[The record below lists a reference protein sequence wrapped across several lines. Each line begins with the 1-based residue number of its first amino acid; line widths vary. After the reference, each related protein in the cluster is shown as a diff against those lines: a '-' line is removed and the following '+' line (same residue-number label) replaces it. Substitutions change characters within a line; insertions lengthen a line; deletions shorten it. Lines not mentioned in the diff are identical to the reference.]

1 MAIANVSEIVG
12 RRDLVKEA
20 QGWAQL
26 RLQREE
32 ARRKQQEARQ
42 KARPKP
48 YNFELA
54 EFGTN
59 NESMLALQEDLN
71 NQVYNY
77 AMANVDV
84 LSLDPRSEE
93 CGPNCRQAHL
103 TLANMKN
110 AAAVFNT
117 YGDDL
122 KSRYDAL
129 AELMVKDPDNYDNPE
144 NQQKLE
150 DMKNVW
156 RQGMG
161 GETFNFTFN
170 NQGRLVVNSRSRKKQ
185 HKIQTDPS
193 GQPIVDENGEN
204 IKLYLDAEGNET
216 PDINLA
222 VRDRDGNP
230 IPIMADVDTGQ
241 DSDFDSRQLGF
252 GDWLNSLGFNDRV
265 SNVGQGN
272 FQTTVGQ
279 YEKLIRTN
287 INGNPI
293 EDLSIQALE
302 AYIFGGNGTWNDN
315 AGVGNLNSHSKYL
328 EQLVRQEKGEDHV
341 ITKADIL
348 QKAYDLGIGVKRQS
362 SGPGGPGG
370 YDLAVTDISGYK
382 YNQDLIYDDE
392 TSFNIDDNKQA
403 EGYKDVSQQNYV
415 FEGGAYDTGEQGVI
429 KFKVDLKPGNVT
441 MIDGDNRFQQ
451 VKSDVQLSSY
461 NKQVEFQGA
470 QYGVALFYKGKAIS
484 TQDYQ
489 NLSDEEKT
497 KAKYRVALYGNM
509 VLPSQDKEKLDRLG
523 INYTVDSGDNLLVK
537 TIVPAEAY
545 KTQIGGRGSGDR
557 NDVLIRNVDAR
568 RLQLQQEKEAQEN
581 QAKPGGDNED
591 PLNILN

>member
-32 ARRKQQEARQ
+32 ARRRQQEARQ

-362 SGPGGPGG
+362 SGPGGPGTQ
-370 YDLAVTDISGYK
+370 LATFNIEGYK
-382 YNQDLIYDDE
+382 YSQDLIYDDE

-403 EGYKDVSQQNYV
+403 EGYKDATIQTYV
-415 FEGGAYDTGEQGVI
+415 FNGQDYSRGQEGII
-429 KFKVDLKPGNVT
+429 KFRVDFKPGNVT
-441 MIDGDNRFQQ
+441 VLDGDNRFQQ

-461 NKQVEFQGA
+461 NKQVEFEGA
-470 QYGVALFYKGKAIS
+470 QYGVALFYDGKAIS
-484 TQDYQ
+484 KEDYK
-489 NLSDEEKT
+489 NLDVKEKERARYR
-497 KAKYRVALYGNM
+497 KAMYGNM
-509 VLPSQDKEKLDRLG
+509 LLPAKDSQDLDRLG
-523 INYTVDSGDNLLVK
+523 INYSLAQDGKSLLVK
-537 TIVPAEAY
+537 TIVPAERYENRVA
-545 KTQIGGRGSGDR
+545 
-557 NDVLIRNVDAR
+557 
-568 RLQLQQEKEAQEN
+568 AQNQNLVN
-581 QAKPGGDNED
+581 QAELTIQSLEEIRKEGIERERQGNPGDGKKDTLGILGD
-591 PLNILN
+591 

>member
-32 ARRKQQEARQ
+32 ARRRQQEAKQ

-54 EFGTN
+54 EFGTA

-93 CGPNCRQAHL
+93 CGPNCKQAHL
-103 TLANMKN
+103 VLANMKN

-122 KSRYDAL
+122 KSRHDAL
-129 AELMVKDPDNYDNPE
+129 AELMVKDAANYDNAE
-144 NQQKLE
+144 NEQKLE
-150 DMKNVW
+150 DMRNVW
-156 RQGMG
+156 RQGLG

-193 GQPIVDENGEN
+193 GQPIVDENGQN

-315 AGVGNLNSHSKYL
+315 AGVGKTNAHSKYL

-362 SGPGGPGG
+362 SGPGSPGTQ
-370 YDLAVTDISGYK
+370 LATFDIEGYK
-382 YNQDLIYDDE
+382 YNQDLIFDDE
-392 TSFNIDDNKQA
+392 KSFNIDVNKQT
-403 EGYKDVSQQNYV
+403 EGYKDATIQTYV
-415 FEGGAYDTGEQGVI
+415 FNGQDYSRGQEGVI
-429 KFKVDLKPGNVT
+429 KFRVDFKPGNVT
-441 MIDGDNRFQQ
+441 VLDGDNRFQQ

-461 NKQVEFQGA
+461 NKQVEFEGA
-470 QYGVALFYKGKAIS
+470 QYGVALFYDGKAIS
-484 TQDYQ
+484 KEDYE
-489 NLSDEEKT
+489 NLPIKEKERARYR
-497 KAKYRVALYGNM
+497 KAMYGNM
-509 VLPSQDKEKLDRLG
+509 LLPAKDKQNLDRLG
-523 INYTVDSGDNLLVK
+523 INYSVTQDGKSLLIK
-537 TIVPAEAY
+537 TIVPAERYENRVA
-545 KTQIGGRGSGDR
+545 
-557 NDVLIRNVDAR
+557 
-568 RLQLQQEKEAQEN
+568 AQNENLVN
-581 QAKPGGDNED
+581 QAELTIQSLEEIRKEGIERERQGNPGDDNED